1 VIYPEANS
9 SEPERI
15 PTDYMTEIVQQV
27 GALLVGAIP
36 TAVLFIVLVLA
47 YQFLVQNPLTE
58 TLKKRHALTAG
69 AMEESRRAIAEAEA
83 RAQQYAESLRRAR
96 AEAYQLREQRLK
108 QWNRERDAA
117 LEAARK
123 SSGARVSQAKTDLEA
138 ETRAAR
144 QLVETSAPDLA
155 GQVVRAVLPAAAIGG
170 PR

>member
-1 VIYPEANS
+1 
-9 SEPERI
+9 
-15 PTDYMTEIVQQV
+15 MTELVQQV

-69 AMEESRRAIAEAEA
+69 AMEEARQAIAEAEA
-83 RAQQYAESLRRAR
+83 RTRQYAEKLRRAR

-108 QWNRERDAA
+108 QWNSERDVA
-117 LEAARK
+117 LKAARK
-123 SSGARVSQAKTDLEA
+123 ASGATVSRAKADLEQ
-138 ETRAAR
+138 ETATAR
-144 QLVETSAPDLA
+144 QLIQASAPDLA
-155 GQVVRAVLPAAAIGG
+155 GRVVRAVLPVAVVGG